1 MFLNLIKDA
10 IRSLEEFGDEKLIK
24 ESEHADLTTTIAFK
38 IAKERNLNPQ
48 DVANDILNK
57 IEPKGYVGKVE
68 AVNGYINLFANYE
81 FLEDTIYAI
90 LNDENYGSIG
100 AKGKVLIEHTS
111 ANPDGPLH
119 IGHIRNSIIG
129 DTLARIFKKAGFD
142 VKTHYYINDMGR
154 QMAITVLGVEKFGLS
169 NKKPDHAIAEAYI
182 SANKLLESNPELEK
196 RIEELMLKYEA
207 LEEDTVKRFREAIE
221 RAMDGIK
228 ATMTRINVFHDEFIW
243 ESDYIRNGYV
253 DRVLK
258 ALDSKNLIKK
268 DKAWII
274 ELEGFEK
281 EVVIR
286 RENGTSLYIT
296 RDLAYH
302 LWKSE
307 NFERMINV
315 WGADHKLYGSQL
327 LKILEILGIK
337 KPEIVFFEFV
347 SLPEGRMSTR
357 KGKFISADEL
367 IEKVKEEA
375 KKIIVNRDFSAEEIE
390 KIAEAVAIGAIRFDF
405 LKVAPEK
412 PMIFDMSKAL
422 DFERQTASYIQYTYS
437 RACSIL
443 RKSAEKPEFSA
454 ELCEK
459 IERDLVIMLS
469 KMPFYIYKVVNEV
482 RPNLFAEYMLG
493 LASKFNEFYRDY
505 PVLKAEDEIRE
516 HRLAIVS
523 AVSRVLKIGLELM
536 GIQPLER
543 M

>member
-375 KKIIVNRDFSAEEIE
+375 KKSIVNRDFSAEEIE

-443 RKSAEKPEFSA
+443 RKSDEKPEFSA

>member
-10 IRSLEEFGDEKLIK
+10 IRSLEEFGDERFIK

-48 DVANDILNK
+48 EVANDILNK
-57 IEPKGYVGKVE
+57 ITPKGYVGRVE
-68 AVNGYINLFANYE
+68 SVNGYINIFANYE
-81 FLEDTIYAI
+81 FLEDTVNAI
-90 LNDENYGSIG
+90 LTDENYGSIG

-154 QMAITVLGVEKFGLS
+154 QMAITVLGMEKFGLS
-169 NKKPDHAIAEAYI
+169 NKKPDHAIADAYI

-207 LEEDTVKRFREAIE
+207 LEEDTVKRFHDAIE
-221 RAMDGIK
+221 KAMDGIK
-228 ATMTRINVFHDEFIW
+228 ATMNRINVFHDEFIW

-253 DRVLK
+253 EKIIK

-327 LKILEILGIK
+327 LKLLEILGIK

-357 KGKFISADEL
+357 RGKFISADDL

-375 KKIIVNRDFSAEEIE
+375 KKIIANRDFSAEEIE

-443 RKSAEKPEFSA
+443 RKSDEKPEFSA

-459 IERDLVIMLS
+459 TERDLVIILS
-469 KMPFYIYKVVNEV
+469 KMPFYISRVVNET
-482 RPNLFAEYMLG
+482 RPNLFAEYMLS

-516 HRLAIVS
+516 HRLAIVT
-523 AVSRVLKIGLELM
+523 AVSKVLKIGLELM
-536 GIQPLER
+536 GIEPIER

>member
-1 MFLNLIKDA
+1 MFLNLIRDA
-10 IRSLEEFGDEKLIK
+10 IQSLGEFGDERFIK
-24 ESEHADLTTTIAFK
+24 ESEHADLATTIAFK
-38 IAKERNLNPQ
+38 IAKERSADPQ
-48 DVANDILNK
+48 KVANEILEK
-57 IEPKGYVGKVE
+57 ITPKGYIGKIE
-68 AVNGYINLFANYE
+68 SVNGYINLFANYE
-81 FLEDTIYAI
+81 FLEDTIDVI
-90 LNDENYGSIG
+90 LSDDNYGSLG
-100 AKGKVLIEHTS
+100 MRGKILIEHTS

-129 DTLARIFKKAGFD
+129 DTLARIFRKAGFD
-142 VKTHYYINDMGR
+142 VRTHYYINDMGR

-169 NKKPDHAIAEAYI
+169 NKKPDHAIADAYI
-182 SANKLLESNPELEK
+182 SANRLLEKEPELEK
-196 RIEELMLKYEA
+196 RVEELMQKYEM
-207 LEEDTVKRFREAIE
+207 LEEETAKKFRSAIE
-221 RAMDGIK
+221 KAMDGIK
-228 ATMTRINVFHDEFIW
+228 DTMRRINVEHDEFVW

-253 DRVLK
+253 EKILK
-258 ALDSKNLIKK
+258 ALDSKKLIKK
-268 DKAWII
+268 EGAWII

-315 WGADHKLYGSQL
+315 WGADHKLYGAQL

-375 KKIIVNRDFSAEEIE
+375 KKIIANRGFSADEIE
-390 KIAEAVAIGAIRFDF
+390 KVAEAVAIGAIRFDF

-412 PMIFDMSKAL
+412 PMVFDMSKAL

-443 RKSAEKPEFSA
+443 RKSEDPPEFSA

-459 IERDLVIMLS
+459 AERELVVMLS
-469 KMPFYIYKVVNEV
+469 KMPFYVYRVVNEV
-482 RPNLFAEYMLG
+482 RPNLFAEFMLS

-505 PVLKAEDEIRE
+505 PVLKAEEELRR
-516 HRLAIVS
+516 HRIAIVS
-523 AVSRVLKIGLELM
+523 AVSKVLKIGLDLM
-536 GIQPLER
+536 GIEAIER

>member
-443 RKSAEKPEFSA
+443 RKSDEKPEFSA